1 MSTAN
6 AEHVTASRETR
17 MTIAINAI
25 AELAVDLDNVNS
37 RLNSMKGRLLG
48 QHDDI
53 PTPIN
58 AEVEPDRS
66 VIDNLDYR
74 LRMLSEQIIQAK
86 SHIAALEE
94 L

>member
-1 MSTAN
+1 MSTEPQLA
-6 AEHVTASRETR
+6 TASRETR
-17 MTIAINAI
+17 ITIAINAI
-25 AELAVDLDNVNS
+25 QELACDLDNVNS
-37 RLNSMKGRLLG
+37 RLSSIKGRLLG
-48 QHDDI
+48 QFDDI

-58 AEVEPDRS
+58 AEVEPERS

>member
-1 MSTAN
+1 MSEAQLATA
-6 AEHVTASRETR
+6 ARESR
-17 MTIAINAI
+17 MSIAINAI
-25 AELAVDLDNVNS
+25 AELAQDLDNVNS
-37 RLNSMKGRLLG
+37 RLSSMKGRLLG
-48 QHDDI
+48 QYDDI

-74 LRMLSEQIIQAK
+74 LRMLSEQVIQAK
-86 SHIAALEE
+86 SHLAGLEE